1 MSVERIERAGIAV
14 EGISVAGIETCLH
27 LPGFK
32 VAFDMGRCF
41 REVVPCP
48 TVLFTHA
55 HVDHMG
61 AIVSHCATRALQHQS
76 PPTYVVPAPA
86 AGDVERLLDVW
97 RALDGSELPCTVVP
111 LAPGEKHPL
120 GRDLS
125 VRAFA
130 TSHCGP
136 SLGYAIL
143 SRRRKL
149 RAEYQGLAEDEL
161 RRLRVDEG
169 VEITHEIETVEV
181 AFPGD
186 GLVEVVEQ
194 EELVRTARLL
204 LLETTFVDGRVTIAQ
219 ARGEGHTHLLEIPPR
234 AHLFENEEILLV
246 HFSARYHAEEVRA
259 ALASVLPADLLGRVT
274 PFLYDLRP

>member
-1 MSVERIERAGIAV
+1 M
-14 EGISVAGIETCLH
+14 
-27 LPGFK
+27 
-32 VAFDMGRCF
+32 
-41 REVVPCP
+41 
-48 TVLFTHA
+48 
-55 HVDHMG
+55 
-61 AIVSHCATRALQHQS
+61 
-76 PPTYVVPAPA
+76 PAPA
-86 AGDVERLLDVW
+86 AGDVERLLDVA

-130 TSHCGP
+130 TSHRGP